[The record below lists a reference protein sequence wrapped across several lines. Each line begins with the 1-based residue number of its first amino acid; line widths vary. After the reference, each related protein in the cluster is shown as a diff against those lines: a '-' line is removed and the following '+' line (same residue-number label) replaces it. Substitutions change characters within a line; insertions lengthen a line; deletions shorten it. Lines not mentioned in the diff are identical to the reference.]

1 MRAKQ
6 GIIGSRASLS
16 PRMVNNLSPKSA
28 TGTGFVSLA
37 RGARRNA
44 SNFTESANGIGT
56 GDALRFAPD
65 RERDTMITRLL
76 VALFALY
83 LVAGSPNPR
92 DLPLA
97 SLLTAPKANESG
109 QMELAKQAVDFCLAN
124 RETCASIASNLIQTP
139 ARTGAIAATPKPFE
153 AQNLPEPA
161 PELPLPPRRRAS
173 MPSGT

>member
-6 GIIGSRASLS
+6 DIIGSQGRLS

-28 TGTGFVSLA
+28 TGTGFMSLE
-37 RGARRNA
+37 RGAWRNA
-44 SNFTESANGIGT
+44 SNFTESTNGIGT
-56 GDALRFAPD
+56 GDRIRFSPD

-97 SLLTAPKANESG
+97 SLLTAPKTSEGG
-109 QMELAKQAVDFCLAN
+109 QMELARQAVDFCVAN
-124 RETCASIASNLIQTP
+124 RETCASIASTLVPTP
-139 ARTGAIAATPKPFE
+139 TRTGAIAPTPKTSE
-153 AQNLPEPA
+153 VQALPQAA

-173 MPSGT
+173 MQSGA

>member
-1 MRAKQ
+1 MRTKQ
-6 GIIGSRASLS
+6 GIIDSRTCLS
-16 PRMVNNLSPKSA
+16 PRMVNNISPKSA
-28 TGTGFVSLA
+28 TGSGFMRLA
-37 RGARRNA
+37 RGAWRNA
-44 SNFTESANGIGT
+44 SNFIESTNGIGT
-56 GDALRFAPD
+56 GDRLGVPRD

-92 DLPLA
+92 DLPVA
-97 SLLTAPKANESG
+97 SLLSAPKPNEGG
-109 QMELAKQAVDFCLAN
+109 QVELAKQVVDFCLAH
-124 RETCASIASNLIQTP
+124 RETCASIASGLIPAP

-173 MPSGT
+173 IQSGA